1 MRCSAKCCAS
11 GPRQGQNGI
20 QPAKSKAV
28 RQDPIKPALPR
39 RACDK
44 IYCTVRIRG
53 QKSGR
58 GGNEPLLKG
67 QEAANQFN
75 RASRANQMA
84 VQ

>member
-1 MRCSAKCCAS
+1 MPCSAKCCAS
-11 GPRQGQNGI
+11 ARRQSQNGI
-20 QPAKSKAV
+20 QPAKSKDV
-28 RQDPIKPALPR
+28 RQDPIKTALPR

-58 GGNEPLLKG
+58 GGNEPILKG
-67 QEAANQFN
+67 QKAANQLN
-75 RASRANQMA
+75 RASRSNQMA